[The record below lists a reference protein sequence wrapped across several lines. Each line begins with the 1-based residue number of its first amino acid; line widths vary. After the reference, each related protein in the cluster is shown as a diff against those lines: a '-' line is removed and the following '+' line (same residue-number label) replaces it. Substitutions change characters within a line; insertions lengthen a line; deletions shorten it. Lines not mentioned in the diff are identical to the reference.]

1 MGKRL
6 GKSWINSILM
16 GVIAGCVL
24 NGCFLFLLFSSL
36 GLYKLTGVD
45 SAHSQE
51 LLGVKLIKPI
61 LNVVRWDFMQMSPVN
76 LATQCGS

>member
-1 MGKRL
+1 MGEKIR
-6 GKSWINSILM
+6 KSWINSILM

-24 NGCFLFLLFSSL
+24 AGVFYFCYFLHCV
-36 GLYKLTGVD
+36 YMNTGVD

-61 LNVVRWDFMQMSPVN
+61 LNE
-76 LATQCGS
+76 